1 MPIWETA
8 ITRGNVFSA
17 VGIFLTLK
25 CYSDKDTRKFLCII
39 SCKSFE
45 LYPESEI
52 FGKICTAITCS
63 LHVDFQ
69 AKDTWLYL
77 ICVSAKYQMHIL
89 T

>member
-45 LYPESEI
+45 LYQRV
-52 FGKICTAITCS
+52 KY
-63 LHVDFQ
+63 L
-69 AKDTWLYL
+69 AKSVLLSRAAFML
-77 ICVSAKYQMHIL
+77 ISRPKTLGYI
-89 T
+89 